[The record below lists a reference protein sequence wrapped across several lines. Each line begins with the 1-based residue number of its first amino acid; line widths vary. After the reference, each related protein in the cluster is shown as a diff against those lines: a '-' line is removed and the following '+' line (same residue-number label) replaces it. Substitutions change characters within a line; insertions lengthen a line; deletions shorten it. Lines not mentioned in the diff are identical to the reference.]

1 MALMDGKFA
10 LGDRVKIKTDNPGDL
25 KRVPKYIKGKIGIV
39 QRIHGQIVNRR
50 DHRDERPALYSVV
63 FVSNDLFPEAS
74 KKDKV
79 FVDIFE
85 DWMIPQ

>member
-1 MALMDGKFA
+1 MDSKFA
-10 LGDRVKIKTDNPGDL
+10 LGDKIKIKTDNPGDS
-25 KRVPKYIKGKIGIV
+25 KRVPKYIKGKTGIV
-39 QRIHGQIVNRR
+39 QKIRGRIVNPR
-50 DHRDERPALYSVV
+50 DHRDERPTLYSVA